1 MTLTFG
7 VEGLYFRSRAQV
19 GCAVALYV
27 YAYVYI
33 EEDELQN
40 ASGSDCVR
48 VMSQSAAIR
57 YLEGL
62 SAPSPECALD

>member
-33 EEDELQN
+33 KEDELQN
-40 ASGSDCVR
+40 ASGSDCVGR
-48 VMSQSAAIR
+48 HLLLGEMSQSAAIR
-57 YLEGL
+57 YLEGIT
-62 SAPSPECALD
+62 